1 MKQSDYLFFDW
12 ICLLFAC
19 PDKDRTS
26 QNGPLDPVFGPPRG
40 RGGRQKWGPMVHFDL
55 SVFCPDKQIASKTN
69 QKIDNHIV
77 S

>member
-40 RGGRQKWGPMVHFDL
+40 RGDRQKW
-55 SVFCPDKQIASKTN
+55 SDKVIRVVRCVIKPL
-69 QKIDNHIV
+69 KIHTMP
-77 S
+77 